1 MTRIFGG
8 IGDFVKE
15 STRNNFKNMSSPEG
29 VPWKDLS
36 VAAKLQRLRKSKWK
50 HFKRGKPTAS
60 GNLSKYGRTAL
71 AGRFEILRDTS
82 GLMDSVQIQKAT
94 AQSVTIG
101 SRLKYAAIHQYGGQA
116 GRGNKVTIPARPYI
130 GINGQMRTDIVAI
143 IQSHLGAAS
152 A

>member
-1 MTRIFGG
+1 
-8 IGDFVKE
+8 
-15 STRNNFKNMSSPEG
+15 
-29 VPWKDLS
+29 
-36 VAAKLQRLRKSKWK
+36 
-50 HFKRGKPTAS
+50 
-60 GNLSKYGRTAL
+60 
-71 AGRFEILRDTS
+71 
-82 GLMDSVQIQKAT
+82 MDSVQIQKAT